1 MRAHKQTVKRTGQG
15 GRIVPF
21 GLPTKSSLLNPIE
34 PKRTQDQQAVSDP
47 KRLLS
52 AAELEDHL
60 VMPKKVV

>member
-1 MRAHKQTVKRTGQG
+1 
-15 GRIVPF
+15 VPF

-34 PKRTQDQQAVSDP
+34 PKRTHDKQAVSDP

-60 VMPKKVV
+60 VMPKKVA